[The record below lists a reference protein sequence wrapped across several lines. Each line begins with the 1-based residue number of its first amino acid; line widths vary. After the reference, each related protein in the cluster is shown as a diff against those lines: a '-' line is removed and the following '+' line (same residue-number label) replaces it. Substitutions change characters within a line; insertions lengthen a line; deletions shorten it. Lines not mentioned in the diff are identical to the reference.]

1 MKRVKK
7 FCTNILRQQSGAA
20 ALEFAL
26 VSVPLIIVTFLII
39 ETGRYVYLKQ
49 ALVSAVDKATRT
61 LYIDGNTTVG
71 TMRTIVIEGIVWG
84 NADSLNLT
92 VSPVVVDGVPAF
104 RIDAAYQFTTLIPN
118 ILPDPISITDQQILL
133 TQ

>member
-7 FCTNILRQQSGAA
+7 FFTNILRQQSGAA

-104 RIDAAYQFTTLIPN
+104 RIDAAYQFNTLIPN